1 MSEENPETNVTAT
14 APRRPRSIED
24 DESGHSVD
32 VKAMKDD
39 ESFEHSMDIKAIGA
53 LEVKSETES
62 EDYEEYEDKPT
73 KGEVMGW
80 CFYELCSYFTHTVL
94 LTIVFPLIISQT
106 FSNEPPEPARGWY
119 KNGKGLYCTKKETV
133 LFEALTYAR
142 IKVGTM
148 KFSPLEWTSISWFSG
163 LLVAAPL
170 LASVSIHLDH
180 RPNSQL
186 ITAIATAIGA
196 IFCLPAGAIK
206 TVWIMPPYVA
216 AIVASNAVG
225 SAFHNRHL
233 GLMVRGF
240 VGATIRKLQFPNR
253 QAVSSQLSLYA
264 TAGGCLGSAAIA
276 SFTYYMLRNSEG
288 FISLWVVSIFSGI
301 LWFAGIAHI
310 LTAVRS
316 NGNESSI
323 NTNTRV
329 STRYFISIFN
339 YPHAAGSLVGV
350 FLSSFSTMSI
360 FAGGVL
366 YIVGQLCVPPRDLLF
381 VWLTYFFFSALF
393 LPLLHP
399 IQKLIQSDAV
409 KMQIFGFLLSTL
421 TSGMG
426 YYYRNANWHHNHVL
440 FLAAV
445 QSIASG
451 VLHAHSRILL
461 MDCAPSGKEGVFAA
475 WFSWIRMLGAF
486 VGFAIGSSG
495 VGNMNRSFGAAFMA
509 AVVGIVA
516 LIFSNVSSYG
526 GAVAAGHVRKRRET
540 DSPVLG
546 WDEVVKVEEKG
557 GLDGTKDRSIEA

>member
-1 MSEENPETNVTAT
+1 MSEEANPETDVMAAAAT
-14 APRRPRSIED
+14 PRRPRSVED
-24 DESGHSVD
+24 DEDSHSLDLKIV
-32 VKAMKDD
+32 
-39 ESFEHSMDIKAIGA
+39 G
-53 LEVKSETES
+53 VKSESES

-106 FSNEPPEPARGWY
+106 FSSEPPEPARGWY
-119 KNGKGLYCTKKETV
+119 KNGKGLDCTKKETV

-142 IKVGTM
+142 IKIGSMT
-148 KFSPLEWTSISWFSG
+148 FSPLEWTSISWFFG
-163 LLVAAPL
+163 LIVAAPL

-180 RPNSQL
+180 RRNSHVM
-186 ITAIATAIGA
+186 AGIATAIGA

-216 AIVASNAVG
+216 AIVASNTVG

-240 VGATIRKLQFPNR
+240 VGATIRKLQFPDR
-253 QAVSSQLSLYA
+253 QAVSGWLSLYA

-310 LTAVRS
+310 LTATRS
-316 NGNESSI
+316 NGNQSSS
-323 NTNTRV
+323 NNNRV
-329 STRYFISIFN
+329 SGSHFVSIFK
-339 YPHAAGSLVGV
+339 YPHAAGSLAGV

-360 FAGGVL
+360 FTGGIL
-366 YIVGQLCVPPRDLLF
+366 YIVGQLCTPPKDLLF
-381 VWLTYFFFSALF
+381 VWLTYFFFPLLV
-393 LPLLHP
+393 LPLLQP
-399 IQKLIQSDAV
+399 IQKLIRSDAV

-426 YYYRNANWHHNHVL
+426 FYHRHESWRNSHVL
-440 FLAAV
+440 FLAAA

-451 VLHAHSRILL
+451 VLHAYSRILL
-461 MDCAPSGKEGVFAA
+461 MDCAPSGNEGVFAA
-475 WFSWIRMLGAF
+475 WFSWVRMLGAF
-486 VGFAIGSSG
+486 VGFAVGSSG
-495 VGNMNRSFGAAFMA
+495 SGNINRSFGAAFAA
-509 AVVGIVA
+509 AVVGIVG
-516 LIFSNVSSYG
+516 LVFSNVSSYG
-526 GAVAAGHVRKRRET
+526 GAVAAGHVHKRRET
-540 DSPVLG
+540 GSPVG
-546 WDEVVKVEEKG
+546 GSNDVVKEAKG
-557 GLDGTKDRSIEA
+557 QDRSIEV

>member
-1 MSEENPETNVTAT
+1 MSEENPETNEGVP
-14 APRRPRSIED
+14 APRRPRSMED

-32 VKAMKDD
+32 VKAIEDD
-39 ESFEHSMDIKAIGA
+39 ESEHSMDVKPMESV
-53 LEVKSETES
+53 EVKSETET
-62 EDYEEYEDKPT
+62 EDYDEYEDDKPT
-73 KGEVMGW
+73 KGEVMSW

-94 LTIVFPLIISQT
+94 LTIVFPLIISQS
-106 FSNEPPEPARGWY
+106 FSNPPPEPARGWY
-119 KNGKGLYCTKKETV
+119 KNGRGLYCTKKETL
-133 LFEALTYAR
+133 LFEALTYGR
-142 IKVGTM
+142 IGSM
-148 KFSPLEWTSISWFSG
+148 KYSALEWTSISWFCG
-163 LLVAAPL
+163 LILAAPL
-170 LASVSIHLDH
+170 LAHVSIHLDH

-253 QAVSSQLSLYA
+253 QAVSSWLSLYA

-288 FISLWVVSIFSGI
+288 YFISLWVVSIFSGI

-316 NGNESSI
+316 NDNESSI
-323 NTNTRV
+323 NNSSRV
-329 STRYFISIFN
+329 STRYFVSIFN

-360 FAGGVL
+360 FTGGVL
-366 YIVGQLCVPPRDLLF
+366 YIVGQLCTPPKDILF
-381 VWLTYFFFSALF
+381 AWLTYFFFPVLV

-399 IQKLIQSDAV
+399 FQKLIQSDAV
-409 KMQIFGFLLSTL
+409 KMQIFGFLLTTL

-426 YYYRNANWHHNHVL
+426 FYYRKSIWHTNHVL
-440 FLAAV
+440 FLVAA

-461 MDCAPSGKEGVFAA
+461 MDCAPSGKEGVFAS
-475 WFSWIRMLGAF
+475 WFSWVRMLGAF

-495 VGNMNRSFGAAFMA
+495 VGNVNRSFGTAFVA
-509 AVVGIVA
+509 AVVGIVG

-526 GAVAAGHVRKRRET
+526 GAVAAGHVRRRREM
-540 DSPVLG
+540 DSPVRG
-546 WDEVVKVEEKG
+546 SNGVVKVEGKG
-557 GLDGTKDRSIEA
+557 DLETQDRSMEV